1 MLTSF
6 IPHRK
11 RRFAPLALA
20 GLLIGSAGCASST
33 PPPASPGPYAP
44 GQWAPPPA
52 AAPTA
57 PPATPPLGSGLLDVL
72 AAAQK
77 ALPCP
82 LPGLPPELTRL
93 IDCSALRTATNA
105 VAYVPRAL
113 TGALPPAVD
122 HRANG
127 LTGPVKDQ
135 NPVGACSGFAI
146 SSVMDN
152 ALRRRGRTDVVSPL
166 HVFATYT
173 RENDLGALRGKA
185 MTSEPV
191 WPFDKVRAC
200 RIANPEHGGY
210 CQSEAGVVP
219 GSGQN
224 DPVLL
229 GERSRADAMG
239 MFRIDALELMKPAD
253 VDQIALLLAEGEAVW
268 AAIAFDESSWKH
280 SNVKSGYLP
289 YYPPV
294 DGLGHAVVLQ
304 GYRLGPTGRE
314 FLFQNSWG
322 ADWGLGGYLWIP
334 ESMLRTHLLHAY
346 RVRISDGGGAPGVP
360 PSIPGL
366 PSIPGFPQVSPTP
379 AAGCPSGQTAVFGVC
394 LPIPTPGTLPAPG
407 PLPMPSGGGTLPS
420 IGGCPSGSVPN
431 PLSPGQCVAVP
442 SFPTTP

>member
-1 MLTSF
+1 MSMAPSF
-6 IPHRK
+6 LPSRK
-11 RRFAPLALA
+11 HRFARVALA
-20 GLLIGSAGCASST
+20 ALLAGSAGCASST
-33 PPPASPGPYAP
+33 PPPAPPGPYPP
-44 GQWAPPPA
+44 GQWAPPPGPTQ
-52 AAPTA
+52 AAPAA
-57 PPATPPLGSGLLDVL
+57 PPAAPPLGSTLLDVL
-72 AAAQK
+72 AAAQN

-93 IDCSALRTATNA
+93 IDCSALRIASNA
-105 VAYVPRAL
+105 VAYVPRAFN
-113 TGALPPAVD
+113 GVLPPSVD
-122 HRANG
+122 HRATG
-127 LTGPVKDQ
+127 LVGPVKDQ

-152 ALRRRGRTDVVSPL
+152 ALRRRGRGDVVSPL

-173 RENDLGALRGKA
+173 RENDMGALRGKA
-185 MTSEPV
+185 MTAEPV

-219 GSGQN
+219 GSGQY
-224 DPVLL
+224 DPVLV
-229 GERSRADAMG
+229 GERQRADAMG

-253 VDQIALLLAEGEAVW
+253 VDQLALLLAEGEAVW
-268 AAIAFDESSWKH
+268 TALAYDANAWKRSS
-280 SNVKSGYLP
+280 VKSGYLP

-322 ADWGLGGYLWIP
+322 TDWGLGGYLWIP

-346 RVRISDGGGAPGVP
+346 RVRISDAGGP
-360 PSIPGL
+360 PSVPG
-366 PSIPGFPQVSPTP
+366 PPQTNPP
-379 AAGCPSGQTAVFGVC
+379 ATAGCPAGQTNVFGLC
-394 LPIPTPGTLPAPG
+394 LPMPTPGTLPAPG
-407 PLPMPSGGGTLPS
+407 PLPLPGGGTLPS
-420 IGGCPSGSVPN
+420 IGGCPAGSVPN

-442 SFPTTP
+442 SFPAPQ